1 MRKVSNRLFL
11 LFVVLSFAFGAF
23 LLTGCTSEESKNALK
38 LSFEE
43 KEYVLEV
50 GEQIEIAP
58 VVTNAGEEQVNLV
71 WKSYNSSVVLVNDGV
86 LEGVSVGKT
95 EVKVYVSGKQNVF
108 ATVTVKVTAK
118 DNKPVATFNDV
129 PEILYVGDEFQL
141 THELANPENEC
152 EIVYQS
158 LTDAATIDQTGLI
171 TVVEEGYGLVT
182 VKATDKVTG
191 QYVSYNFAFKVLT
204 NYDIIYVLDGGINN
218 EQNPSFYILYHN
230 LLKL

>member
-1 MRKVSNRLFL
+1 MKVGDNQ
-11 LFVVLSFAFGAF
+11 VV
-23 LLTGCTSEESKNALK
+23 
-38 LSFEE
+38 
-43 KEYVLEV
+43 
-50 GEQIEIAP
+50 
-58 VVTNAGEEQVNLV
+58 
-71 WKSYNSSVVLVNDGV
+71 
-86 LEGVSVGKT
+86 
-95 EVKVYVSGKQNVF
+95 
-108 ATVTVKVTAK
+108 VKVTAK

-141 THELANPENEC
+141 TYELANPENEC

-204 NYDIIYVLDGGINN
+204 NYDIIYVL
-218 EQNPSFYILYHN
+218 
-230 LLKL
+230 